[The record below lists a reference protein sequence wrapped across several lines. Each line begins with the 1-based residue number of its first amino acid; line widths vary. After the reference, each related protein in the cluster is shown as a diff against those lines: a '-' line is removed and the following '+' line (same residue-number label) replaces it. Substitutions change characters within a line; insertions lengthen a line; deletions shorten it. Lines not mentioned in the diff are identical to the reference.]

1 MNVISLSAM
10 DMTELYRTLLEN
22 GGSVIPSLIVID
34 EMTGEFEGQP
44 FQFGVPKE
52 GSKETILILEK
63 DNIDT
68 MKEKLLT
75 CIKLFDFQTNGSD
88 IIISGCP
95 FTSFSQP
102 RKIYQNAL
110 DICKKLDIQCPQIVQ
125 GTDSYIGPDRG
136 ALRFTG
142 LDDNDQPTGD
152 YVFLKRRG
160 INYQIHSLAHELRH
174 CWQEYKGTGLFMN
187 YQELASNNYIE
198 FNMQPE
204 EIDAEA
210 YACLYMEK
218 KFGFIDGTS
227 FMFYTDKDES
237 SWHFLTKKIKEHM
250 QKIQLSTV

>member
-1 MNVISLSAM
+1 MSFITLSIM
-10 DMTELYRTLLEN
+10 DMTELYGTLLEN

-34 EMTGEFEGQP
+34 EMTGEFNGQP

-68 MKEKLLT
+68 MKEKLLN
-75 CIKLFDFQTNGSD
+75 CIELFNCQKNVSD
-88 IIISGCP
+88 IIISGYP

-102 RKIYQNAL
+102 QKIYKNAL
-110 DICKKLDIQCPQIVQ
+110 DICKKLDIQLPQILQ
-125 GTDSYIGPDRG
+125 ATDSYIGPEMG
-136 ALRFTG
+136 GKRFTA
-142 LDDNDQPTGD
+142 LDENDRPIGD
-152 YVFLKRRG
+152 LVFLKRRG

-174 CWQEYKGTGLFMN
+174 CWQEYKETGFFIN
-187 YQELASNNYIE
+187 YQELTKNNYIE

-218 KFGFIDGTS
+218 KFGFVDGTS
-227 FMFYTDKDES
+227 FMFNSDEDES
-237 SWHFLTKKIKEHM
+237 SWHILTKKIKEYM
-250 QKIQLSTV
+250 RKIQL